1 MKDLLEVYFGQHYR
15 SPKRVRVAC
24 RKCCGQFDSVDTK
37 ACLDCRKH
45 TPDEESACDKIVLKC
60 FSSDKG
66 VEKIEL
72 ESFLDN
78 YANLQDVQKKSRCD
92 LLFVGDDKIV
102 FCDMTCSRAK
112 YIEMFNRKDG
122 TVQMGKRNIARKQ
135 LTGSISLLMNV
146 PEIAGEISVK
156 SQKVALFAYRE
167 KESELNDDL
176 DKMTLRRMRSFI
188 GIDRSGAIDNLMY
201 SDIGYGFLF
210 AEVKYP
216 QIYIW

>member
-1 MKDLLEVYFGQHYR
+1 MKELLESYFGQHYR
-15 SPKRVRVAC
+15 STKRVSVTC

-37 ACLDCRKH
+37 ACLDCKEQ
-45 TPDEESACDKIVLKC
+45 TPEGEEPCDKVVLKC
-60 FSSDKG
+60 FSSDKE

-112 YIEMFNRKDG
+112 YIEMFRRKDG
-122 TVQMGKRNIARKQ
+122 TVRMGKRNIARKQ
-135 LTGSISLLMNV
+135 LTDSISLLMNV

-201 SDIGYGFLF
+201 SDIDYGFHF
-210 AEVKYP
+210 AEVEYP

>member
-1 MKDLLEVYFGQHYR
+1 MRELLESYFGQHYR
-15 SPKRVRVAC
+15 STKRVSVTC
-24 RKCCGQFDSVDTK
+24 RKCCGKFVSVDLK
-37 ACLDCRKH
+37 ACLNCNNAI
-45 TPDEESACDKIVLKC
+45 PEGGASCDKVVLIC
-60 FSSDKG
+60 NSSDKE

-78 YANLQDVQKKSRCD
+78 YAKLQALQKIGRCD

-102 FCDMTCSRAK
+102 FCDMTCSRSK

-135 LTGSISLLMNV
+135 LTDSISLLMNV

-201 SDIGYGFLF
+201 SDIDYGFHF